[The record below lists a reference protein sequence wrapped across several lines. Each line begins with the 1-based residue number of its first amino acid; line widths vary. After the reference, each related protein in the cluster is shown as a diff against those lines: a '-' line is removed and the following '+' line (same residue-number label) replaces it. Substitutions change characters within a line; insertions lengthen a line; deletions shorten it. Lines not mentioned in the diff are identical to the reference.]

1 MSLTA
6 GNLFISSYNN
16 QDNDTSTNFGITLAV
31 PVTRAKGLRFV
42 SATIPHLMMPFGSN
56 DRTWT
61 FKVNGTDFTMTFPID
76 RRWATIGDF
85 VTFCNTAT
93 TGLFATATPSACPV
107 SIAYATDTNKLTLT
121 TTTPGQVIIMP
132 GWAWNNTFGTSL
144 SYNANY
150 RLGYTSAV
158 PVSGTTT
165 LTADGYPNIFLRTNN
180 IYITTNISTDSNND
194 ANVANIIG
202 KIPVNIDYGG
212 LIVYDNFNA
221 DVQPTFAPNFKD
233 IRFKL
238 LDEDYQVLVNPN
250 NAYFN
255 IVLSVVY

>member
-31 PVTRAKGLRFV
+31 PVTNAKGLRFV
-42 SATIPHLMMPFGSN
+42 SATIPHLMMPFGAN
-56 DRTWT
+56 DKTWT
-61 FKVNGTDFTMTFPID
+61 FKVNGTDYTMTFPTTL
-76 RRWATIGDF
+76 RWATIGDF
-85 VTFCNTAT
+85 VTYCNTAT

-107 SIAYATDTNKLTLT
+107 SISYTTNTNQLTLT

-132 GWAWNNTFGTSL
+132 GWAWNNTTGSSL

-150 RLGYTSAV
+150 RLGWTSAV
-158 PVSGTTT
+158 AVSGTTT

-221 DVQPTFAPNFKD
+221 EFQPAFSPNFKD
-233 IRFKL
+233 VRFRL
-238 LDEDYQVLVNPN
+238 LDEDYQPLVNPA

>member
-16 QDNDTSTNFGITLAV
+16 QDTDTSTDFGITLAV
-31 PVTRAKGLRFV
+31 PVTKAKALKFV
-42 SATIPHLMMPFGSN
+42 SATIPHLMMPFGAN
-56 DRTWT
+56 DKTWT
-61 FKVNGTDFTMTFPID
+61 FKVNGTDYTMTFPTTL
-76 RRWATIGDF
+76 RWATTADF
-85 VTFCNTAT
+85 VTYCNLAV
-93 TGLFATATPSACPV
+93 TGLFATASPSACPV
-107 SIAYATDTNKLTLT
+107 SIAYTTNTNKLTIT
-121 TTTPGQVIIMP
+121 ANTVGHIIIMP
-132 GWAWNNTFGTSL
+132 GWAWNNTAGSSL

-150 RLGYTSAV
+150 RLGWTSASA
-158 PVSGTTT
+158 VSGTTT

-202 KIPVNIDYGG
+202 KIPVNIDWGG
-212 LIVYDNFNA
+212 LIVYENFNA
-221 DVQPTFAPNFKD
+221 EHQPSFSPNFKD
-233 IRFKL
+233 IRFRL
-238 LDEDYQVLVNPN
+238 LDEDYQPLVNPN

>member
-16 QDNDTSTNFGITLAV
+16 QDQDSSTNFGITLAV
-31 PVTRAKGLRFV
+31 PVTKAKGLRFV
-42 SATIPHLMMPFGSN
+42 SASIPHLMMPFGAN
-56 DRTWT
+56 DKIWT
-61 FKVNGTDFTMTFPID
+61 FKVNGTDYTMTFPTTS
-76 RRWATIGDF
+76 RWATIGDF
-85 VTFCNTAT
+85 VTFCNLAT

-107 SIAYATDTNKLTLT
+107 SISYTTATNQLTLT

-132 GWAWNNTFGTSL
+132 GWNWNNTVGTSVA
-144 SYNANY
+144 YNANF
-150 RLGYTSAV
+150 RLGWTSSAA
-158 PVSGTTT
+158 VSGTTT

-221 DVQPTFAPNFKD
+221 EFQPSFAPNFKD
-233 IRFKL
+233 IRFRL
-238 LDEDYQVLVNPN
+238 LDEDYQVLVNPA

>member
-16 QDNDTSTNFGITLAV
+16 QDQDTSTNFGITLAV
-31 PVTRAKGLRFV
+31 PVTKAKGLRFV
-42 SATIPHLMMPFGSN
+42 SATIPHLMMPFGTN
-56 DRTWT
+56 DKTWV
-61 FKVNGTDFTMTFPID
+61 FKVNGTDYTMSFPTTT
-76 RRWATIGDF
+76 RYATIGDF
-85 VTFCNTAT
+85 VTFCNLAV
-93 TGLFATATPSACPV
+93 TGLFATATPTACPV
-107 SIAYATDTNKLTLT
+107 TISYTTNTNQLTLT

-132 GWAWNNTFGTSL
+132 GWSWNNPFGTSVA
-144 SYNANY
+144 YNANF
-150 RLGYTSAV
+150 RLGFTSVV

-233 IRFKL
+233 VRFRL
-238 LDEDYQVLVNPN
+238 LDEDYQVLVNPA

>member
-16 QDNDTSTNFGITLAV
+16 QDQDTSTNFGITLAV
-31 PVTRAKGLRFV
+31 PVTGAKGLRFK
-42 SATIPHLMMPFGSN
+42 SATIPHLMMPFGAN
-56 DRTWT
+56 DKTWT
-61 FKVNGTDFTMTFPID
+61 FKVNGTDYTMTFPTTQ
-76 RRWATIGDF
+76 RWATIGDF
-85 VTFCNTAT
+85 VTYCNTAT

-107 SIAYATDTNKLTLT
+107 TISYTTATNQLTLT
-121 TTTPGQVIIMP
+121 ANTVGHIIIMP
-132 GWAWNNTFGTSL
+132 GWSWNNTVGTSVA
-144 SYNANY
+144 YNANF
-150 RLGYTSAV
+150 RLGWTSGGS
-158 PVSGTTT
+158 VSGTTT

-212 LIVYDNFNA
+212 LIVYDTFNA
-221 DVQPTFAPNFKD
+221 EIQPTFAPNFKD
-233 IRFKL
+233 IRFRL
-238 LDEDYQVLVNPN
+238 LDEDYQVLVNPA

>member
-16 QDNDTSTNFGITLAV
+16 QDNDSSTSFGITLAV

-42 SATIPHLMMPFGSN
+42 SATIPHLMMPFGAN
-56 DRTWT
+56 DKTWV
-61 FKVNGTDFTMTFPID
+61 FKVNGTDYTMTFPTTT
-76 RRWATIGDF
+76 RWATIGDF

-93 TGLFATATPSACPV
+93 TGLFATASPSACPV
-107 SIAYATDTNKLTLT
+107 SISYTTGTNQLTLT

-132 GWAWNNTFGTSL
+132 GWSWNNTFGTSVA
-144 SYNANY
+144 YNANF
-150 RLGYTSAV
+150 RLGFTSGG

-221 DVQPTFAPNFKD
+221 EFQPAFAPNFKD
-233 IRFKL
+233 IRFRL
-238 LDEDYQVLVNPN
+238 LDEDYQVLVNPA

>member
-16 QDNDTSTNFGITLAV
+16 QDQDTSTNFGITLAV
-31 PVTRAKGLRFV
+31 PVTKAKGLRFV
-42 SATIPHLMMPFGSN
+42 SASIPHLMMPFGTN
-56 DRTWT
+56 DKTWV
-61 FKVNGTDFTMTFPID
+61 FKVNGTDYTMSFPTTT
-76 RRWATIGDF
+76 RYATIGDF
-85 VTFCNTAT
+85 VTFCNLAV
-93 TGLFATATPSACPV
+93 TGLFATATPTACPV
-107 SIAYATDTNKLTLT
+107 TISYTTNTNQLTLT

-132 GWAWNNTFGTSL
+132 GWSWNNPFGTSVA
-144 SYNANY
+144 YNSNF
-150 RLGYTSAV
+150 RLGFTSVV

-233 IRFKL
+233 VRFRL
-238 LDEDYQVLVNPN
+238 LDEDYQVLVNPA

>member
-1 MSLTA
+1 
-6 GNLFISSYNN
+6 
-16 QDNDTSTNFGITLAV
+16 
-31 PVTRAKGLRFV
+31 
-42 SATIPHLMMPFGSN
+42 
-56 DRTWT
+56 
-61 FKVNGTDFTMTFPID
+61 
-76 RRWATIGDF
+76 
-85 VTFCNTAT
+85 
-93 TGLFATATPSACPV
+93 V

-132 GWAWNNTFGTSL
+132 GWAWNNTVGTSL
-144 SYNANY
+144 AYNSNY

-165 LTADGYPNIFLRTNN
+165 LTADGYPNVFLRTNN

-221 DVQPTFAPNFKD
+221 EVQPTFAPNFKD

-238 LDEDYQVLVNPN
+238 LDEDYQVLVNPA

>member
-16 QDNDTSTNFGITLAV
+16 QDTDTSTNFGITLAV

-42 SATIPHLMMPFGSN
+42 SATIPHLMMPFGVN
-56 DRTWT
+56 DRSWI
-61 FKVNGTDFTMTFPID
+61 FKVNGTDYTMTFPID
-76 RRWATIGDF
+76 RRWSTTADF
-85 VTFCNTAT
+85 VSFCNLAT

-107 SIAYATDTNKLTLT
+107 SIAYVSNTNKLTLT
-121 TTTPGQVIIMP
+121 TTTAGHVIIMP
-132 GWAWNNTFGTSL
+132 PWNWNNTAGTSL
-144 SYNANY
+144 AYNSNY
-150 RLGYTSAV
+150 RLGFTRAN

-194 ANVANIIG
+194 ANVGNIIG
-202 KIPVNIDYGG
+202 KIPVNIEWGG

-221 DVQPTFAPNFKD
+221 EFQPAFAPNFKD
-233 IRFKL
+233 IRFLL
-238 LDEDYQVLVNPN
+238 LDEDYQPLVNPA